1 MLKVLSSNFLI
12 CSNMSKTNKVQ
23 LIGNVGQNPKLV
35 GNSTENSVLVFSMAT
50 HETYKD
56 SQGIRQKR
64 TEWHNIVAFGKVA
77 GLIQQYVQ
85 QGSHVMIEGRL
96 QTRNYIVKE
105 GVSRFATEI
114 ICEEILFLQTSRAEQ
129 TPPAVPQ
136 IDLTNDQDEP
146 F

>member
-1 MLKVLSSNFLI
+1 
-12 CSNMSKTNKVQ
+12 
-23 LIGNVGQNPKLV
+23 
-35 GNSTENSVLVFSMAT
+35 MAT

-96 QTRNYIVKE
+96 QTRNYIDKE

-114 ICEEILFLQTSRAEQ
+114 ICEEILFLQTSRADQ
-129 TPPAVPQ
+129 APPAVPQ
-136 IDLTNDQDEP
+136 IDLTNDQVEP

>member
-1 MLKVLSSNFLI
+1 
-12 CSNMSKTNKVQ
+12 
-23 LIGNVGQNPKLV
+23 
-35 GNSTENSVLVFSMAT
+35 
-50 HETYKD
+50 
-56 SQGIRQKR
+56 
-64 TEWHNIVAFGKVA
+64 
-77 GLIQQYVQ
+77 
-85 QGSHVMIEGRL
+85 MIEGRL
-96 QTRNYIVKE
+96 QTRNYIDKE